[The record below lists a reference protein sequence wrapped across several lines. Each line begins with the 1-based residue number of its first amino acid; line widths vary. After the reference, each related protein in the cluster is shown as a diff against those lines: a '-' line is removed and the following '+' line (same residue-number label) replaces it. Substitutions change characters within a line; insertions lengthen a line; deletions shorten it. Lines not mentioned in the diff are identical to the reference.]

1 MDEARIIEI
10 RKYFKLIDR
19 KRIGEYIV
27 EMRRQTALEL
37 FEMGITLHTVG
48 KILGIDHSTAH
59 HYKKPEAIQKKY
71 VVDVVTKNRNEWMKD
86 GLYPFT
92 FQYTKNNMSYTDF
105 LLTDDPSKKPARVK
119 RRDKSAL
126 SVEIDKLIDSI

>member
-10 RKYFKLIDR
+10 RKYFKPIDR

-37 FEMGITLHTVG
+37 FKMGITLHTVG
-48 KILGIDHSTAH
+48 KILGVDHSTAH
-59 HYKKPEAIQKKY
+59 HYKKPESIQKKC
-71 VVDVVTKNRNEWMKD
+71 VVDVVTKNRNEWMKN

-92 FQYTKNNMSYTDF
+92 FQHKKNNISYTDF

-119 RRDKSAL
+119 RKYKSDL
-126 SVEIDKLIDSI
+126 SIKIDKLIDSL